1 MKPTLQDAF
10 NPENFRK
17 LGHEIIN
24 LLADHLNN
32 SINGEIKVIDWK
44 EPADQLKYWRE
55 NAQKSQN
62 PAELFSNVLENSIN
76 IHHPHYIGHQVG
88 ATLPVA
94 ALADLTGALINNG
107 MAIYEMGAAGSAIE
121 KVVIDVLLKQIGYDE
136 NADGYMTS
144 GGTLANLT
152 ALLAAR
158 KTMASADIWQ
168 EGHNEKLAVMVS
180 EEAHYCVDRSLRIM
194 GFGSEGIIKIPV
206 NRQFSMDTSLLEKY
220 LQEAK
225 NNGIKVIAVVGS
237 APSTS
242 SGMYDNLIEIG
253 KFCKQHNLWFHVDG
267 AHGGAAIFSNKY
279 KSLTNGIAMAD
290 SVVIDAHKMMMTPAL
305 TTFLLFRNKT
315 HSYSNFS
322 QKAQYLWEK
331 QNEEEWYNYARR
343 TFECTKLM
351 MSLKFY
357 AILKTHGTGIFDEYI
372 TRQYDLGKVL
382 AEKIRQRTNFELFLE
397 PDSNIVCFRYMK
409 PSLDESDLN
418 KLNGR
423 IRREM
428 LEQGEF
434 YIVQTQLNQ
443 KTYFRVTIMSPF
455 TTPEVFDKMLDK
467 IEELSG

>member
-1 MKPTLQDAF
+1 MKTTLQDAY

-17 LGHEIIN
+17 LGHEIID
-24 LLADHLNN
+24 LLANHLDN
-32 SINGEIKVIDWK
+32 SINGQIKVIDWK

-55 NAQKSQN
+55 NAQKSQT

-76 IHHPHYIGHQVG
+76 IHHPNYIGHQVG

-158 KTMASADIWQ
+158 KTMTGADIWQ

-206 NRQFSMDTSLLEKY
+206 NRQFSMDASLLEKH

-253 KFCKQHNLWFHVDG
+253 TFCNQHKLWFHVDG
-267 AHGGAAIFSNKY
+267 AHGGAAIFSEKY
-279 KSLTNGIAMAD
+279 KSLTNGIALAD

-305 TTFLLFRNKT
+305 TTFLLFRNKA

-357 AILKTHGTGIFDEYI
+357 SIIKTYGTGIFDEFI
-372 TRQYDLGKVL
+372 TSQYDLGKVL
-382 AEKIRQRTNFELFLE
+382 AEKIRQRKNFELFLE

-409 PSLDESDLN
+409 PSLDENDLN

-455 TTPEVFDKMLDK
+455 TTPEVFDTMLNK
-467 IEELSG
+467 IGELAG